1 MQFYQSRY
9 LLNLGISLLL
19 AFFSSCT
26 SKEHEPPYEPKE
38 ALSTFRLSE
47 GFRIELVASEPL
59 VTNPVEAAFD
69 EDGRMY
75 VVQMDDYP
83 SEKMEDY
90 APGTDPKS
98 KIMLLEDK
106 NGDGFYES
114 GTVFAEGLAYAN
126 GIMPWKGGVLVTS
139 APDILFL
146 KDTDGDGKAD
156 QKEVILTGFALTN
169 PQLRMSSMRYGL
181 DNWIYAAYS
190 RAGGGKWREEF
201 RDKGGPLKF
210 VEKPDAAPVN
220 IFPGTNFRFR
230 PDGDKIE
237 PSGGMSQFG
246 LSFDA
251 FGNQFAVWNNVH
263 LRHVVINDAYLA
275 NNPYLNVSTTMADI
289 SDHGNAASVYAITK
303 GMLNLHES
311 EMGHFTSACGTCE
324 YTGGIFPGKFA
335 RASFVCE
342 PVSNMVHAD
351 ILVPDGATFKAQ
363 RAENEKEFLA
373 STDSWFRPVNTTV
386 GPDGGLYVVDFYR
399 KLVEHPDWLAF
410 ADTSGFYTH
419 AGQLKE
425 SDFLAGN
432 DRGRIY
438 RIVPKDFKTDSFQK
452 PELSK
457 ADLKTLVGYL
467 VHPNNWWRSTA
478 QRLLVDRKDAQ
489 AVPLIVAMLSTNISP
504 EAAVHCLWTLE
515 GLGALSDTML
525 EVTFQNTHPEV
536 RKQAILIAE
545 SRLENK
551 NILQRVLQSS
561 GDSDANVQFQSAL
574 TLGKVAKSNP
584 EVFAALRKIISTH
597 IADAWFQTAVLLG
610 ASDNAL
616 QWFEEFKSFET
627 ADSLELNGKREFLQK
642 IASVTGARYKPAEM
656 SSLVSAISASK
667 DTSVVVP
674 ALKGLAEG
682 MKRNT
687 SELALMPEGQRGLV
701 ALISDPFNHVKDAA
715 IDVAIRL
722 KLMPSADLSLA
733 INKSKQLAK
742 DESLSVESRALAIRI
757 LGLDITGAPL
767 DELKNLLETKNPVE
781 VQFAAIRVLLG
792 SSKVGATDILVSHWN
807 LLNPKLHEVVET
819 GFLLR
824 KDRTLSLIMGL
835 ENNAIKPE
843 WVSRNTRT
851 RLIQNSDSTIREK
864 AKKFFEGIGGAD
876 REKVIIDYNVAI
888 TVKGDP
894 AKGKL
899 VFRNACSACHSL
911 EGVGINFGPDLHSV
925 SHQTKINL
933 LTMILNPNHDIA
945 PGYEG
950 YMVET
955 TGGSTLA
962 GIIESETDDNL
973 VLKTA
978 SGAAQTVPKSSIKS
992 LAPMQSSLMTEG
1004 LESSINKE
1012 EMGDLLEYIKTLQ

>member
-1 MQFYQSRY
+1 M
-9 LLNLGISLLL
+9 
-19 AFFSSCT
+19 AVFFSSCT
-26 SKEHEPPYEPKE
+26 QKDHEPPYEPKE
-38 ALSTFRLSE
+38 ALSTFQLSD
-47 GFRIELVASEPL
+47 GFRIELAASEPL
-59 VTNPVEAAFD
+59 ITNPVEAAFD

-83 SEKMEDY
+83 AEKMEDY
-90 APGTDPKS
+90 AAGKDPKS

-106 NGDGFYES
+106 DGDGFYES

-126 GIMPWKGGVLVTS
+126 GVIPWKGGILVAS
-139 APDILFL
+139 APDILYL

-201 RDKGGPLKF
+201 RDKGAPLKF
-210 VEKPDAAPVN
+210 VKERDATPAN
-220 IFPGTNFRFR
+220 IFPGTNFKFK
-230 PDGDKIE
+230 PDQYQIE

-251 FGNQFAVWNNVH
+251 FGNQFTVWNNVH
-263 LRHVVINDAYLA
+263 IRHVVINDAYLA
-275 NNPYLNVSTTMADI
+275 NNPYLNVSATMADI

-311 EMGHFTSACGTCE
+311 EMGHFTSACGVCE
-324 YTGGIFPGKFA
+324 YTGGLFPEKFS

-373 STDSWFRPVNTTV
+373 STDSWFRPVNATV

-425 SDFLAGN
+425 ADFLAGN

-438 RIVPKDFKTDSFQK
+438 RIVPKDINTNPFKK

-457 ADLKTLVGYL
+457 ADLKELVEYL
-467 VHPNNWWRSTA
+467 GHPNNWWRSNA
-478 QRLLVDRKDAQ
+478 QRLLLDRKDEQ
-489 AVPLIVAMLSTNISP
+489 AVPLIVAMLSAKNIEP
-504 EAAVHCLWTLE
+504 EAAVHGLWTLE
-515 GLGALSDTML
+515 GLGALSDTLL
-525 EVTFQNTHPEV
+525 ENAFQNPHPEV
-536 RKQAILIAE
+536 RKQAVLIAE
-545 SRLENK
+545 GRLGNK
-551 NILQRVLQSS
+551 NILQRVIHSAA
-561 GDSDANVQFQSAL
+561 DSDAYVQFQTAL

-584 EVFAALRKIISTH
+584 EVFAALNKIISTH
-597 IADAWFQTAVLLG
+597 IADTWFQTAVLLG

-616 QWFEEFKSFET
+616 QWFNEFEGYKTSG
-627 ADSLELNGKREFLQK
+627 DSESQGKKEFLQK
-642 IASVTGARYKPAEM
+642 IASITGARYKPAEM

-667 DTSVVVP
+667 DTNIVVP
-674 ALKGLAEG
+674 ALRGLADG
-682 MKRNT
+682 MKRNVN
-687 SELALMPEGQRGLV
+687 SLALMPDGQRGLV
-701 ALISDPFNHVKDAA
+701 ALMSDPMDVVKDAA
-715 IDVAIRL
+715 IEVAL
-722 KLMPSADLSLA
+722 KLKLLPSGDLSSA
-733 INKSKQLAK
+733 ISRSKQLSN
-742 DESLSVESRALAIRI
+742 DDNQPVESRAIAIRI
-757 LGLDITGAPL
+757 MGLDPNGPSL
-767 DELKNLLETKNPVE
+767 NDLKNLLETNHPAE
-781 VQFAAIRVLLG
+781 VQLAAIQVLLR
-792 SSKVGATDILVSHWN
+792 SSKAEAIDILISHWN

-819 GFLLR
+819 GFLAR
-824 KDRTLSLIMGL
+824 KDRTLSLIRSL

-843 WVSRNTRT
+843 WVSRNMRN
-851 RLIQNSDSTIREK
+851 RLIQNSDSAISEK
-864 AKKFFEGIGGAD
+864 AKKLFEGIGGAD

-894 AKGKL
+894 VKGKL

-911 EGVGINFGPDLHSV
+911 EGVGVNFGPDLHSI
-925 SHQTKINL
+925 SHQTKINI

-950 YMVET
+950 YIVET

-978 SGAAQTVPKSSIKS
+978 SGTAQTVPKSSIKS
-992 LAPMQSSLMTEG
+992 LSPMQASLMTEG
-1004 LESSINKE
+1004 LESSVSKE